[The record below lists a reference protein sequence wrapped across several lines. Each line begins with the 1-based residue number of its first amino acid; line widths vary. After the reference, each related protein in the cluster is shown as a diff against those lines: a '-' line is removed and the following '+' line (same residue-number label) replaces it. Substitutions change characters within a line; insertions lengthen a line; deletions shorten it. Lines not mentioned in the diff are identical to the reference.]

1 MANNELTYNDFLQ
14 RLNIQE
20 LLVDAGYQLNKR
32 DGLRY
37 PSYVKVDS
45 HGQRVRGDKFIV
57 TGNGKCCF
65 QPPEQKNYN
74 VIGFIKEHPTLFD
87 DYKPGMSLDRLVNVV
102 CNRLLNNPIDV
113 RESRVAEPKRD
124 AKPFNLSDYDIL
136 RFNPREKDTQRKH
149 YPYFKERGIN
159 MGNPVRLSQAFL
171 LGDQASK

>member
-1 MANNELTYNDFLQ
+1 M
-14 RLNIQE
+14 
-20 LLVDAGYQLNKR
+20 
-32 DGLRY
+32 
-37 PSYVKVDS
+37 
-45 HGQRVRGDKFIV
+45 
-57 TGNGKCCF
+57 
-65 QPPEQKNYN
+65 
-74 VIGFIKEHPTLFD
+74 LFD

-136 RFNPREKDTQRKH
+136 RYHPREKDTQRKH

-159 MGNPVRLSQAFL
+159 IGDPVRLSQAFL